1 MIDRYTKVCLTVIAI
16 SLAVIGLRGQPLV
29 DTASAANVL
38 GVEMQP
44 FKGKSDTQQCAQ
56 VKRLSSNWINWYL
69 GGGHSSTEDRM
80 NDLSKAAGFANI
92 YNAFCKG

>member
-16 SLAVIGLRGQPLV
+16 SLAVIGLRGLSLV
-29 DTASAANVL
+29 DPVWAAKVQ
-38 GVEMQP
+38 GVEMAP
-44 FKGKSDTQQCAQ
+44 FKGRSDTQQCAQ
-56 VKRLSSNWINWYL
+56 VKRISSDWINWYIR
-69 GGGHSSTEDRM
+69 GGHSSTEDRM